1 MEKIVSIVLGL
12 GDFLVRLFKTFSEK
26 KESDKKLKALDL
38 EIVKKA
44 VQIESLL
51 LDNEMKR
58 EQIRTLR
65 IENDKAEKEL

>member
-1 MEKIVSIVLGL
+1 MEKIVSIVLSL

-38 EIVKKA
+38 EIVEKA

-58 EQIRTLR
+58 EQIRALR

>member
-1 MEKIVSIVLGL
+1 MEKIVSIVLSI

-38 EIVKKA
+38 EIVEKA

-58 EQIRTLR
+58 EQIRALR